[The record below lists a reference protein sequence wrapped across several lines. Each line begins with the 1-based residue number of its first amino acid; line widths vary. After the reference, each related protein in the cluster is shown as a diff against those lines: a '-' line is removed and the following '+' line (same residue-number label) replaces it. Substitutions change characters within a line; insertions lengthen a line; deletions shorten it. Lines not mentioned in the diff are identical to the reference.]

1 LINKWLQN
9 NPQTAIRLL
18 RGGKVN
24 SNRQLADNSNVSH
37 LQLAEV
43 ALQRYAL
50 EGATLTLISE
60 VDNALYQVS
69 LPAAGPKIHHPYLGC
84 VNGLRLLLRIEESAE
99 HRVAA
104 TYSELVLLAT
114 LLRDTELDLPEP
126 VPTASGELVP
136 ELWVEGMEQP
146 HQCVLFRW
154 AGSPFPEQAM
164 SRASSWHAN

>member
-1 LINKWLQN
+1 
-9 NPQTAIRLL
+9 
-18 RGGKVN
+18 
-24 SNRQLADNSNVSH
+24 VSH

-43 ALQRYAL
+43 ALKRYAL

-60 VDNALYQVS
+60 VDTTLYQVT
-69 LPAAGPKIHHPYLGC
+69 LPAAGPTIHHPYLGYM
-84 VNGLRLLLRIEESAE
+84 NGQQLLLRIEDSAE

-126 VPTASGELVP
+126 VPTANGELVP
-136 ELWVEGMEQP
+136 ELWVDGMERP

-154 AGSPFPEQAM
+154 AGRPFPEQAM
-164 SRASSWHAN
+164 SRAAHWQTN